1 MKIIIATQNPHKV
14 EEIKEIAKLF
24 NIEGIEFLPIDKTL
38 NFNPIE
44 NGKTFEENSII
55 KALEAN
61 KLIKEYTLAD
71 DSGLCVEALNGAPGI
86 HSARYA
92 DTPQKR
98 IDKLLTNLQNTKN
111 RKAKFICA
119 MTLINPNGEIIFKT
133 TGECKGEI
141 AHTQSGANGFGYDPI
156 FIVEQTNKT
165 MADMTEDE
173 KNKISHRSLAL
184 QKVFE
189 YIKEQL
195 DLPM

>member
-14 EEIKEIAKLF
+14 EEIKEIARLF
-24 NIEGIEFLPIDKTL
+24 NIEGIEFLPIDKGLSFT
-38 NFNPIE
+38 PIE

-61 KLIKEYTLAD
+61 KLTKEYTLAD
-71 DSGLCVEALNGAPGI
+71 DSGLCVDALNGAPGI

-92 DTPQKR
+92 ETPQKR
-98 IDKLLTNLQNTKN
+98 IDKLLTNLQNTQN
-111 RKAKFICA
+111 RKAKFVCA
-119 MTLINPNGEIIFKT
+119 MTLVNPNGEIIFKT

-141 AHTQSGANGFGYDPI
+141 AYTQSGTHGFGYDPV
-156 FIVEQTNKT
+156 FIVDKTSKT

-184 QKVFE
+184 QKVIE